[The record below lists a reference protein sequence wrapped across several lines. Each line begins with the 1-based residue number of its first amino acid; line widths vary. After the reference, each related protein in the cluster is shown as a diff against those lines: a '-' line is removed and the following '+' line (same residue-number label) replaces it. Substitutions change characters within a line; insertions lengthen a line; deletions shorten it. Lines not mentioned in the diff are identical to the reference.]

1 MLVNMTTINTDD
13 ASKGEKK
20 KKKTMTYLKKSFLY
34 LQNDTGSR

>member
-13 ASKGEKK
+13 ASKSEKK
-20 KKKTMTYLKKSFLY
+20 DSDLLKKVFFFLY

>member
-13 ASKGEKK
+13 ASKSEKK
-20 KKKTMTYLKKSFLY
+20 DSDLLKKVFFFFLY